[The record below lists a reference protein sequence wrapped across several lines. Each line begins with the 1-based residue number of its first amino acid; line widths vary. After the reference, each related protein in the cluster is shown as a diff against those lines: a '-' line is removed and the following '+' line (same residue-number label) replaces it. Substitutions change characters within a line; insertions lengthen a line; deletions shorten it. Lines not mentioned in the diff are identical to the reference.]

1 MNVSPLKMSHLN
13 LWILAFFT
21 SLCPIKSGLSCNT
34 VWPQAFRFSKSRQSW
49 HFSLTFVHSKG
60 KRSSLRSQC
69 WMRLFKWFSNTVNAK
84 DCYYILGNPIF
95 IIIVICW
102 PKSWLFWCLAKDDVF
117 NEIRDLWHVMRMLGC
132 IFDMHFHRYDNRRI
146 SDLSCLVIQLVEK
159 STKYYFEI
167 IFEKAIR
174 LGFHSF

>member
-1 MNVSPLKMSHLN
+1 MSHLN
-13 LWILAFFT
+13 FSIMAFFT
-21 SLCPIKSGLSCNT
+21 NSWPIKIDLSGNT
-34 VWPQAFRFSKSRQSW
+34 VWPQASSWPFLAFLMSFCYSKA
-49 HFSLTFVHSKG
+49 

-69 WMRLFKWFSNTVNAK
+69 GMRRFLWFSNTVNAK